1 MTKLELIKEIIKDY
15 INPGLVMHSGSVEIA
30 SYEEEEQP
38 TLNLI
43 FHGMCGSCPSSF
55 DQTLITVSNFIKEEA
70 EIENL
75 IVKNVSE
82 KPNEFN
88 MKYVFNPEE
97 D

>member
-1 MTKLELIKEIIKDY
+1 
-15 INPGLVMHSGSVEIA
+15 MHSGSVEVV
-30 SYEEEEQP
+30 SYEEEEYP

-55 DQTLITVSNFIKEEA
+55 DQTLTTVSNFIEQEA

-75 IVKNVSE
+75 IVNNVTE
-82 KPNEFN
+82 KPKEFN
-88 MKYVFNPEE
+88 MKYVFDPEE